1 MCGTWHPGCFAFNQ
15 SSHGVEMDTHIHSI
29 VVPTDF
35 STPSEQ
41 AVEYAGVLATSL
53 GATVHLVHV
62 LDRLLSPEM
71 AWAAPATEAAALR
84 ERLYQEGRAKLA
96 ALAATVRESG
106 VPVTTEVRSGLPSQE
121 IIHAAV
127 DYGADLIVMTTRG
140 RTGLSHLLL
149 GSVAEDVIRH
159 ARCPVLALPLRHAQ
173 RTSPSLTE
181 TPSAHAA

>member
-1 MCGTWHPGCFAFNQ
+1 
-15 SSHGVEMDTHIHSI
+15 MDTHIHSI

-35 STPSEQ
+35 STRSEQ

-84 ERLYQEGRAKLA
+84 ERLYQEGRAKLTE
-96 ALAATVRESG
+96 LAATVRQSG

-127 DYGADLIVMTTRG
+127 DYGADLVVMTTHG

-159 ARCPVLALPLRHAQ
+159 ARCPVLALRVRDAQ
-173 RTSPSLTE
+173 RISPSLTE